1 MRYENEEKEMTTSW
15 KSIQESLILEP
26 EFRLY
31 ESAAKEVRENL
42 AKQLGMTLEQYDEKL
57 HWGFSEFYD

>member
-1 MRYENEEKEMTTSW
+1 MTTSW